1 MANITRITESELKN
15 MILGVASRII
25 SEGINGDDGIESY
38 THFAVNKADGK
49 IVNGWDYSD
58 YDPSELRQF
67 KNDYFFNDLKDYG
80 LNPKEYTILTK
91 NRLIRDGIDPLDQ
104 SNWSNF

>member
-1 MANITRITESELKN
+1 MTIFNS
-15 MILGVASRII
+15 S
-25 SEGINGDDGIESY
+25 
-38 THFAVNKADGK
+38 
-49 IVNGWDYSD
+49 DYSD

-91 NRLIRDGIDPLDQ
+91 NRLMRDGIDPLD
-104 SNWSNF
+104 

>member
-1 MANITRITESELKN
+1 MSSITRITESELRN

-25 SEGINGDDGIESY
+25 REENEQNDGAESY
-38 THFAVNKADGK
+38 THFAVNKASGK
-49 IVNGWDYSD
+49 IVNGWDYRE

-80 LNPKEYTILTK
+80 LDPREYTILSK
-91 NRLIRDGIDPLDQ
+91 NRLMRDGIDPNDQ
-104 SNWSNF
+104 ANWSNS